1 MSEIL
6 GNVYDRSIAIAFGTA
21 FFVIFGDC
29 GKVFFDEKFFN
40 VLYLYFLFIQKNSR
54 TGSRKTSIVQV
65 IESCPTPR

>member
-54 TGSRKTSIVQV
+54 TASRKTSIVQV